1 MSMWQFMSAVE
12 GYAKVH
18 NPEKRGALS
27 DDDRDVLWEMVL
39 ERS

>member
-1 MSMWQFMSAVE
+1 MSMWQFLAAVE

-18 NPEKRGALS
+18 NPDNAGKLS
-27 DDDRDVLWEMVL
+27 TEDQDVLWEMVL